1 MKNKVLI
8 TGGAGFIGN
17 ELIKLIDKKKI
28 IIVDIKKNKKILNKF
43 KKKKIK
49 YMCGNLNNK
58 DFVKKNF

>member
-43 KKKKIK
+43 KKKK
-49 YMCGNLNNK
+49 LNIC
-58 DFVKKNF
+58 VVI